1 MPYEPCVLEQHADSA
16 AILLKALSNDKR
28 LQILCALQK
37 GEMCVGDIE
46 EIIDLSQSAL
56 SQHLA
61 RLRRDELVT
70 TRRDAQ
76 TIYYSLASPE
86 TAYVLDALRAV
97 YNKKFPASAKT

>member
-1 MPYEPCVLEQHADSA
+1 MTYEPCVLEQHADNA

-37 GEMCVGDIE
+37 GEMCVGDLE
-46 EIIDLSQSAL
+46 KIIDLSQSAL

-61 RLRRDELVT
+61 RLRRDGLVG

-76 TIYYSLASPE
+76 TIYYSLACNE
-86 TAYVLDALRAV
+86 TAYVLDALRSV
-97 YNKKFPASAKT
+97 YNKKFPASART